1 MSDVKFY
8 TFIVAFA
15 IATVFSALTVIFV
28 AVPKNAFIEARVS
41 SRMMDVSREVN
52 KCSDEGM
59 AAYITKS
66 DRVLCERI
74 KDVK

>member
-1 MSDVKFY
+1 MSDAKFY
-8 TFIVAFA
+8 TFIVTFALAAAFS
-15 IATVFSALTVIFV
+15 VLTIVFV

-74 KDVK
+74 RDVK